1 VSDPV
6 GPDPAALLAVK
17 LLLRVFA
24 PSLSVRLAGLA
35 AFALALAGV
44 RAEPP
49 ASGEPVPGRLIERV
63 VCAADAAQSYAVY
76 LPSNYDPGRAWP
88 ILYCFDPR
96 ANGKRPV
103 GLAQAAAERL
113 GYIVVGSN
121 NSRNGSW
128 QAIELAARH
137 LVRDT
142 QRRFRLDP
150 RRRYSM
156 GFSGGSR
163 AASAAAAEFGFAGV
177 IGCGAGLP
185 DNGRKNEV
193 RFVYFGAVGDGDFNY
208 SEMQDVMS
216 TLATRKVPHRLA
228 VFPGA
233 HEWLPASVADEALTW
248 FELQAMRSGA
258 RDRESAMID
267 AWLSQ
272 RLQRAAGQG
281 ETGEAWLEYQQIAAD
296 FEGLADT
303 TEASRRAGELKGKK
317 PVRAFVSAQKK
328 LRRQENEWLDRLYA
342 SVAFALNPP
351 ERDLATEMFAQLP
364 AMGPSMSEPNEE
376 GVRTAMPSPGISAS
390 YAPPGATDRF
400 VGVRRLAAE
409 LAREQAAN
417 AAARR
422 VLGHRLAM
430 LERAN
435 WAAER
440 GEIAAALVY
449 AETAAIL
456 QPDAADSYFVW
467 ARVCAK
473 DNQRQRAR
481 ELLALARTKGFADTA
496 RLAELEQRLAP

>member
-1 VSDPV
+1 VK
-6 GPDPAALLAVK
+6 ALLRDVSLTLLAPLGGLFALAV
-17 LLLRVFA
+17 
-24 PSLSVRLAGLA
+24 GLA
-35 AFALALAGV
+35 AARGEL
-44 RAEPP
+44 PP
-49 ASGEPVPGRLIERV
+49 PGEPVPGQVVERV
-63 VCAADAAQSYAVY
+63 VCAADATQSYAVY
-76 LPSNYDPGRAWP
+76 LPSNYDAARPWP

-103 GLAQAAAERL
+103 GIAQAAAERL

-128 QAIELAARH
+128 QVIELAARH

-150 RRRYSM
+150 RRRYAM

-163 AASAAAAEFGFAGV
+163 AASAAAMEFGFAGV

-185 DNGRKNEV
+185 DNGNKNEA

-208 SEMQDVMS
+208 SEMQDVMAAL
-216 TLATRKVPHRLA
+216 TARKVPHRLA

-233 HEWLPASVADEALTW
+233 HEWLPPSVVDEALTW
-248 FELQAMRSGA
+248 FELQAMRSGT
-258 RDRESAMID
+258 RDRDATMIG
-267 AWLSQ
+267 ALLRE

-281 ETGEAWLEYQQIAAD
+281 ETGEAWLEYQQVAAD
-296 FEGLADT
+296 FDGLADT
-303 TEASRRAGELKGKK
+303 SEASRRASELKGKK

-364 AMGPSMSEPNEE
+364 AMGPSMSESSEE
-376 GVRTAMPSPGISAS
+376 GFRTAMPSPGINAS
-390 YAPPGATDRF
+390 YAAPGPTDRF
-400 VGVRRLAAE
+400 IGVRRLAAE
-409 LAREQAAN
+409 LTREQSGN

-440 GEIAAALVY
+440 SDFPAALVY
-449 AETAAIL
+449 AETATIL

-473 DNQRQRAR
+473 DHQRQRAR
-481 ELLALARTKGFADTA
+481 ELLALAREKGFRDSA
-496 RLAELEQRLAP
+496 RLAELEQALAQ